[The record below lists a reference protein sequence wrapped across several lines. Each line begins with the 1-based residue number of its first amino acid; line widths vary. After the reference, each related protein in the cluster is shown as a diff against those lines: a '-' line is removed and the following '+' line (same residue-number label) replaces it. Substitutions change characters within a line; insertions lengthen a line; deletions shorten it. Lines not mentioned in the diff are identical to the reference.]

1 MEKMLEYDKLAIFH
15 FEKKKEMQRLATQL
29 KKDGKKEE
37 AKLYRDKVAFH
48 KAETEKYDKLAFE
61 EAKKI
66 DLIKAYDEQTRYRQE
81 EYIYRGQKRLRTFNN
96 RASRVVR
103 YFHLWASDSMT
114 LKEKE
119 RWAIDITKLALSKS
133 ERPSISCSFGI
144 DSIVTLYIVR
154 KALVELGRNPSDIQV
169 VWCDT
174 LNEFPEVRQYAKW
187 ITDEWN
193 LNLLVQKP
201 KKVLKKIIED
211 YGGVD
216 SSYFFVTKGNR
227 KNHTRP
233 LSERCCETLKHEPM
247 REVIRKNNWDL
258 QINGIRADESAQRKN
273 AILRDGQY
281 FYSSSEW
288 KTYVCRP
295 IQWFTEK
302 DIWEYVE
309 QESIPYNDLYKKNM
323 ILSYPQGF
331 DIDLHIKE
339 LQDLNFDIDGL
350 RNRQLYEVTR
360 LQSIKL
366 EELGFKMF
374 TPKTGC
380 QMCPIPVKYQYLQWM
395 RHYHPKAYKA
405 MIYNLG
411 YGKVLLGMIPQ
422 EVKDEIE
429 MFLGITLTE
438 ENAHEHM
445 KDILTVKPCT
455 FDTII

>member
-211 YGGVD
+211 YGLV
-216 SSYFFVTKGNR
+216 
-227 KNHTRP
+227 
-233 LSERCCETLKHEPM
+233 
-247 REVIRKNNWDL
+247 
-258 QINGIRADESAQRKN
+258 
-273 AILRDGQY
+273 
-281 FYSSSEW
+281 
-288 KTYVCRP
+288 
-295 IQWFTEK
+295 
-302 DIWEYVE
+302 
-309 QESIPYNDLYKKNM
+309 
-323 ILSYPQGF
+323 
-331 DIDLHIKE
+331 
-339 LQDLNFDIDGL
+339 
-350 RNRQLYEVTR
+350 
-360 LQSIKL
+360 
-366 EELGFKMF
+366 
-374 TPKTGC
+374 
-380 QMCPIPVKYQYLQWM
+380 
-395 RHYHPKAYKA
+395 
-405 MIYNLG
+405 
-411 YGKVLLGMIPQ
+411 
-422 EVKDEIE
+422 
-429 MFLGITLTE
+429 
-438 ENAHEHM
+438 
-445 KDILTVKPCT
+445 
-455 FDTII
+455 